1 MTRMKDSGIEW
12 IGEVPEEW
20 GITKSK
26 YFLDTNKGLTIT
38 KENLIEDGIP
48 VINYGQIHSKYGRS
62 VSTVRDELPQ
72 VSTNY
77 LKFKQSLL
85 NKGDFVFAD
94 TSEDIEGSGNFSTRI
109 DDNGELFAG
118 YHTIK
123 AKLKNALE
131 HDFRYFMHYFDSMA
145 FRKQVQNKVSGIKV
159 YSVTQS
165 ILQET
170 CLLLP
175 SFIEQQR
182 IADFL
187 DKKVAQLDKVNSLLE
202 EQIKTLEDYRKSLI
216 YQTVTKGLDKTVP
229 LKDSGVDWIGQIPEG
244 WGITKF
250 KYFLD
255 TNKGLTITKENLI
268 EDGIPVINYGQIHSK
283 YGKSVNT
290 DRDELPQVSANYLKF
305 KQSLLKPG
313 DFVFADT
320 SEDIDGSGNFSTRI
334 DDNGE
339 LFAGYH
345 TIKAKLKNALEH
357 DFRYFM
363 HYFDSLAFRKQVQNK
378 VSGIKVYSIT
388 QSILHETCL
397 ILPSLYEQQQIAT
410 FLDKKTKQINQMIA
424 IKKEQIENI
433 NKQRQTLIYD
443 YVTGKRR
450 V

>member
-1 MTRMKDSGIEW
+1 MGVIEK
-12 IGEVPEEW
+12 IKLVVPP
-20 GITKSK
+20 
-26 YFLDTNKGLTIT
+26 LDEQT
-38 KENLIEDGIP
+38 
-48 VINYGQIHSKYGRS
+48 QIA
-62 VSTVRDELPQ
+62 
-72 VSTNY
+72 N
-77 LKFKQSLL
+77 
-85 NKGDFVFAD
+85 
-94 TSEDIEGSGNFSTRI
+94 
-109 DDNGELFAG
+109 
-118 YHTIK
+118 
-123 AKLKNALE
+123 
-131 HDFRYFMHYFDSMA
+131 
-145 FRKQVQNKVSGIKV
+145 
-159 YSVTQS
+159 
-165 ILQET
+165 
-170 CLLLP
+170 
-175 SFIEQQR
+175 
-182 IADFL
+182 FL
-187 DKKVAQLDKVNSLLE
+187 DKKVAQLDSVKSLLE
-202 EQIKTLEDYRKSLI
+202 EQVKTLEDYRQSLI
-216 YQTVTKGLDKTVP
+216 YETVTKGLDKTVP
-229 LKDSGVDWIGQIPEG
+229 LIDSGVDWIGQIPEG

-255 TNKGLTITKENLI
+255 TNKGLTITKESLI

-388 QSILHETCL
+388 QSILQETCL

-410 FLDKKTKQINQMIA
+410 FLDKKTEQINQMIA